1 MSSEVIDVDGD
12 HNANANDEAVSN
24 FLAFTGTSD
33 PVTAHRYLEMAGND
47 LEAAVGLFL
56 EMGAAAAAGDG
67 GRAGGGSTT
76 ATRGGGGMEDEDED
90 AAYAASLANEQQQD
104 DAVRAPDASRSMRL
118 VGGYDDYAPVR
129 RQPGGA
135 TRGGGGGNNYNA
147 DEPPA
152 ALIAALGGPAAREMM
167 RNMQMGA
174 NAARAGEGRG
184 AVAMMGGMAG
194 MGGGRGGMGMM
205 AVDEDLTRNWGGNWA
220 SNPSSAALAGVGA
233 FAR

>member
-1 MSSEVIDVDGD
+1 
-12 HNANANDEAVSN
+12 
-24 FLAFTGTSD
+24 
-33 PVTAHRYLEMAGND
+33 
-47 LEAAVGLFL
+47 
-56 EMGAAAAAGDG
+56 
-67 GRAGGGSTT
+67 
-76 ATRGGGGMEDEDED
+76 
-90 AAYAASLANEQQQD
+90 LANEQQLLQQD

-129 RQPGGA
+129 RQPGDA
-135 TRGGGGGNNYNA
+135 TRGGGGGGNNYNA

-174 NAARAGEGRG
+174 NAARGGEGRG
-184 AVAMMGGMAG
+184 AVAMMGGMVG
-194 MGGGRGGMGMM
+194 PGGGRGGMGMM

>member
-1 MSSEVIDVDGD
+1 MAEVVDIDVDGG
-12 HNANANDEAVSN
+12 HNANANDEAISN

-33 PVTAHRYLEMAGND
+33 PVTAHRYLEMAGHD

-56 EMGAAAAAGDG
+56 EMGAAADAAGD
-67 GRAGGGSTT
+67 GRAGGGTT
-76 ATRGGGGMEDEDED
+76 GGGGMEDEDD
-90 AAYAASLANEQQQD
+90 AAYAASLANEQQQLQQD
-104 DAVRAPDASRSMRL
+104 DVVRAPDASRSMRL

-129 RQPGGA
+129 RQPGDA
-135 TRGGGGGNNYNA
+135 TRGGGGGGNNYNA

-174 NAARAGEGRG
+174 NAARGGEGRG
-184 AVAMMGGMAG
+184 AVAMMGGMVG
-194 MGGGRGGMGMM
+194 PGGGRGGMGMM